1 MDYSKV
7 IDLDGITLEDCE
19 RFYAN
24 GKRLIVNDGRVVNV
38 VEEEN

>member
-24 GKRLIVNDGRVVNV
+24 GKRLIINDGRVVDI
-38 VEEEN
+38 VEED

>member
-19 RFYAN
+19 RFYEN
-24 GKRLIVNDGRVVNV
+24 EKRLIVNDGRVVDI

>member
-24 GKRLIVNDGRVVNV
+24 GKRLIINDGKVVDI
-38 VEEEN
+38 VEGD

>member
-7 IDLDGITLEDCE
+7 IDLDSITLEDCE

-24 GKRLIVNDGRVVNV
+24 GKRLIVNDGRIVYI
-38 VEEEN
+38 VEED

>member
-24 GKRLIVNDGRVVNV
+24 DKRLIINDGRIIDI
-38 VEEEN
+38 VEED

>member
-7 IDLDGITLEDCE
+7 IDLNSITKEDCE

-24 GKRLIVNDGRVVNV
+24 GKRLIINDGRVVAI
-38 VEEEN
+38 VEKD

>member
-7 IDLDGITLEDCE
+7 IDLDSITKEDCE

-24 GKRLIVNDGRVVNV
+24 GKRLIINDGIVVDI
-38 VEEEN
+38 VEED

>member
-1 MDYSKV
+1 MDYNKV
-7 IDLDGITLEDCE
+7 IDLDGVTLEDCE

-24 GKRLIVNDGRVVNV
+24 GKRLIVNDGRIIDI

>member
-7 IDLDGITLEDCE
+7 IDLNSITKEDWE

-24 GKRLIVNDGRVVNV
+24 GKRLIINDGRIIDI
-38 VEEEN
+38 VEED

>member
-7 IDLDGITLEDCE
+7 IDLNSITKEDCE

-24 GKRLIVNDGRVVNV
+24 GKRLIVNDGRVVV
-38 VEEEN
+38 FLVED

>member
-7 IDLDGITLEDCE
+7 IALNSITKPDCA

-24 GKRLIVNDGRVVNV
+24 GKRLIINDGRIIDI
-38 VEEEN
+38 VEED

>member
-7 IDLDGITLEDCE
+7 IDLDNITLEDCE

-24 GKRLIVNDGRVVNV
+24 GKRLIVNDGRIIDI
-38 VEEEN
+38 VEED